1 MTNYFKVYLT
11 GRKGRI
17 KVIAKNKAE
26 VLKILNQANKEG
38 FMSYLIVKRIKPPTD
53 VTIARGNFSKECK
66 VVYVD
71 GLDTDWRVVG
81 ANVVN
86 WDKYKKHK
94 ENEGEER

>member
-11 GRKGRI
+11 SKNGKI

-26 VLKILNQANKEG
+26 VIKILNQAKKEG
-38 FMSYLIVKRIKPPTD
+38 FMSYLIIKRIKPSTD
-53 VTIARGNFSKECK
+53 VPIARGTFSKECK

-81 ANVVN
+81 GNVVN
-86 WDKYKKHK
+86 WDKYKKAK
-94 ENEGEER
+94 GDEER

>member
-1 MTNYFKVYLT
+1 MTNYFKVYL
-11 GRKGRI
+11 KGNKGYQ

-26 VLKILNQANKEG
+26 VIKILNQAKKEG
-38 FMSYLIVKRIKPPTD
+38 YMSYLIIKRIKPSTD
-53 VTIARGNFSKECK
+53 VTIARGMFSKECK

-86 WDKYKKHK
+86 WDKYKKAK
-94 ENEGEER
+94 EGEER